1 MEQGHDLSTSS
12 SGCAEQAAR
21 VPGHAQSC
29 LLWGEKAIS
38 FFIYPGKTSSGNK
51 EQREVFRSAEG
62 RLGPALKSEQGH
74 RLLPAELQPSVR
86 SLWGGGSSKEGPP
99 VQQPPPRDVPSL
111 LPPHRPGRTGQK
123 SPRRECSQAAAAAS
137 ALTAPCRGAQGSTR
151 PPGFPGPRCGNQV
164 SPGPPDCPGDP
175 RFSGAPF
182 CGDGLLTPW
191 DCAALHTQVTWDP
204 VLIFFEISWYFSTS
218 VAG

>member
-38 FFIYPGKTSSGNK
+38 LFFYPGKTSSGNK

-111 LPPHRPGRTGQK
+111 LPPHRPGRSFAGPAK
-123 SPRRECSQAAAAAS
+123 SHLGAS
-137 ALTAPCRGAQGSTR
+137 AARQQRQPQPSQPHVVGHRAAPAPRPSQG
-151 PPGFPGPRCGNQV
+151 
-164 SPGPPDCPGDP
+164 
-175 RFSGAPF
+175 
-182 CGDGLLTPW
+182 L
-191 DCAALHTQVTWDP
+191 AA
-204 VLIFFEISWYFSTS
+204 EIR
-218 VAG
+218 